1 MRTVFACLWRIND
14 AHKVHYK
21 GVEIR
26 RFSRDNIGKHMLLGQ
41 QFDKIRV
48 KLIHKWS
55 PDTLHF
61 WKIRNPASNASRVKV
76 TVVPFGLALGQPTP
90 LISVGLVLLL
100 IGIYLNSASW
110 MYLAALLE
118 KRQQGALANGE
129 MTTVTML
136 I

>member
-1 MRTVFACLWRIND
+1 MRAVFACLWRIND

-76 TVVPFGLALGQPTP
+76 TVGQ
-90 LISVGLVLLL
+90 IAKFV
-100 IGIYLNSASW
+100 
-110 MYLAALLE
+110 
-118 KRQQGALANGE
+118 
-129 MTTVTML
+129 
-136 I
+136 